1 MKTAFRFSLM
11 IFVLFGLIYPLLVTG
26 LGQLFFSHQANGS
39 LIQNTEGQVV
49 GSQLLGQAF
58 IQPQYF
64 HPRPS
69 ANGYDAANSGG
80 SNYGATSK
88 KLIERITT
96 DVKHYRETNQT
107 QTLSL
112 DALTASASGLDPHIS
127 IENAL
132 AQVPR
137 ISQVRGV
144 TLGSLE
150 TIIHQNSEC
159 HFLNRISDTCNIVNV
174 LKLNLA
180 LDDLSKI
187 GSSK

>member
-11 IFVLFGLIYPLLVTG
+11 IFVLLGLVYTLIVTG
-26 LGQLFFSHQANGS
+26 LGQLVFPHQANGS
-39 LIQNTEGQVV
+39 LIQNAEGRVI

-88 KLIERITT
+88 KLIERVTADAT
-96 DVKHYRETNQT
+96 RYRETNQT
-107 QTLSL
+107 KTLPL

-137 ISQVRGV
+137 ISQARRL
-144 TLGSLE
+144 TRDSLE
-150 TIIHQNSEC
+150 SIIHQNSEC
-159 HFLNRISDTCNIVNV
+159 HFLNQMSDTCNIVNV

-180 LDDLSKI
+180 LDNLSKI
-187 GSSK
+187 VSSK

>member
-11 IFVLFGLIYPLLVTG
+11 IFVLFGLVYPLLVTG
-26 LGQLFFSHQANGS
+26 LGQLFFPHQANGS
-39 LIQNTEGQVV
+39 LIQNTDGQVV
-49 GSQLLGQAF
+49 GSPLLGQAF

-88 KLIERITT
+88 KLIERVTT
-96 DVKHYRETNQT
+96 DAKHYRDINQA
-107 QTLSL
+107 QTLPL
-112 DALTASASGLDPHIS
+112 DAVTASASGLDPHIS

-137 ISQVRGV
+137 VSKVRGL
-144 TLGSLE
+144 TRSLLE
-150 TIIHQNSEC
+150 ATIHQNSEC

-180 LDDLSKI
+180 LDDLSKNR
-187 GSSK
+187 